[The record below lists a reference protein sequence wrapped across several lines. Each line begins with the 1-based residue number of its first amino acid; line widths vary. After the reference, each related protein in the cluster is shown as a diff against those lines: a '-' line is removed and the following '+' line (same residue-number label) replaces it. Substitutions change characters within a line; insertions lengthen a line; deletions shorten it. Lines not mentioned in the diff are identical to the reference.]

1 MSDVFVP
8 PGDSAQDTAVLL
20 LEAAEKAGE
29 PADVVRSSDGG
40 FVVPKELADAAGVD
54 YDKGDDDESDD
65 EPEKKPAK
73 KAAAKKSSK

>member
-1 MSDVFVP
+1 MTDVFVP

-40 FVVPKELADAAGVD
+40 FVVPQELADAAGVD
-54 YDKGDDDESDD
+54 YESGDDSDD
-65 EPEKKPAK
+65 DEKKPAK